1 MAKIICPLCSHSI
14 TIKDLKPGRYTPS
27 CSGCKEPFR
36 LVVDEHEGQPR
47 IRVGRIPAKN
57 TPNSEA
63 TQTGAP
69 TVVGQDSTHDKS
81 LSETIIG
88 VARPAEAPEDLPAAG
103 RSSSSDTVRR
113 ESQGRDDKTKIVESR
128 PEVAETFISKA
139 PQKNPKNSAVAATGF
154 SLDSA
159 IAGNQPGSKVD
170 DATGELMRLQQLG
183 GYRLLS
189 VLGAGGMGSVFLA
202 KQISLDRNVA
212 LKTIQAQWAKQPQ
225 AIARFI
231 REAFAA
237 AQLTHH
243 NVTQIYDLA
252 QDQGTNFFSMELV
265 TGGSLDDLIRKQ
277 GRVDPQRAASL
288 IIQAA
293 RGLQF
298 AHEHGMVHRDI
309 KPANLM
315 LTKDGIVKICDLGLV
330 KTPEYIEDPEQKSE
344 DRNAMLA
351 SARSSVTGV
360 GSTMGTPAYMS
371 PEQALDSTSVD
382 HRSDIYSLGC
392 TFYALLTGRPP
403 FSDGSAMEI
412 LTKLRTT
419 PIQRADRIVE
429 GIPASLATIVER
441 MTEKK
446 LEDRY
451 QSMEDCIKD
460 MQSFLESSNSVNR
473 AESLLQDANQLEE
486 LARQFSSGGLSR
498 MRRYTL
504 VGFAGACALLFVIL
518 LAISFKA
525 ATAVLFFSVVAVAS
539 ASVLSAFQGME
550 SPVGS
555 RLRSLLLTSRWTD
568 WLTWAGGTLLI
579 SILIYAL
586 GFLTFWIVAAI
597 LGVLTAGVYSVAIVK
612 PDNAH
617 REKPLHSVNQLLK
630 KLRLS
635 GRDEEDLRAF
645 VAEHSGK
652 DWEELYE
659 ALFGYDSMRSARET
673 LQKKGLLRGRN
684 QSGKIRDSLV
694 EMLEAKVAAR
704 RSGKAEQMLETVEM
718 QSLVAGGMNAAAA
731 RQEARE
737 RAATMLDVASQIR
750 SVTPGESPADRRD
763 RIRLMLAATRA
774 NTRSNRRSL
783 AGRASQRML
792 EMALGGKIRFAIGC
806 SMVVLCVLWAR
817 QNNLLDAET
826 ISKAR
831 EAATQLS
838 QTATEAVKSGG
849 ESIKAAATIEATDGP
864 ATGTPAVEKIARE
877 DIKPTDGGDLAVVP
891 ISKATKPLNLP
902 VIGHFFD
909 SPAPGFVGLLILASS
924 LLFGWKYSLFAIPA
938 AAVVLLGPSFGV
950 PSLGLSQGAQWL
962 SAGISVAILGIGFI
976 LGRTK
981 RTAF

>member
-1 MAKIICPLCSHSI
+1 
-14 TIKDLKPGRYTPS
+14 
-27 CSGCKEPFR
+27 
-36 LVVDEHEGQPR
+36 
-47 IRVGRIPAKN
+47 
-57 TPNSEA
+57 
-63 TQTGAP
+63 
-69 TVVGQDSTHDKS
+69 
-81 LSETIIG
+81 
-88 VARPAEAPEDLPAAG
+88 
-103 RSSSSDTVRR
+103 
-113 ESQGRDDKTKIVESR
+113 VESS

-139 PQKNPKNSAVAATGF
+139 PQKNLKSNAAAATEF
-154 SLDSA
+154 SLDSGLA
-159 IAGNQPGSKVD
+159 RDQPGAKVD
-170 DATGELMRLQQLG
+170 AATNELMRLQRLG

-189 VLGAGGMGSVFLA
+189 VLGVGGMGSVFLA
-202 KQISLDRNVA
+202 RQISLDRNVA

-265 TGGSLDDLIRKQ
+265 TGGSLDDLIKKH
-277 GRVDPQRAASL
+277 GRVDPQRAAAL

-298 AHEHGMVHRDI
+298 AHDHGMVHRDI

-330 KTPEYIEDPEQKSE
+330 KTPEYTEDPAQKSE

-419 PIQRADRIVE
+419 PIQRADRIVK
-429 GIPASLATIVER
+429 GIPAALATIVER

-446 LEDRY
+446 LDDRY

-460 MQSFLESSNSVNR
+460 IQSFLDGSSSENK

-486 LARQFSSGGLSR
+486 QARQFSSGSVANL
-498 MRRYTL
+498 RRYAPL
-504 VGFAGACALLFVIL
+504 GFAGACVLLFVIL
-518 LAISFKA
+518 LAVSFKA
-525 ATAVLFFSVVAVAS
+525 ATAVLLFSVVTAVS
-539 ASVLSAFQGME
+539 ANVLSAFQGTE
-550 SPVGS
+550 NPIGS

-568 WLTWAGGTLLI
+568 WLTWAGGTLLMA
-579 SILIYAL
+579 ILIYAL
-586 GFLTFWIVAAI
+586 GFMTFWIVAAF
-597 LGVLTAGVYSVAIVK
+597 LGVLTAGVYFFAIVK
-612 PDNAH
+612 ADSAH
-617 REKPLHSVNQLLK
+617 REKPLQAVNQLLK

-635 GRDEEDLRAF
+635 GRDEEGLRAF

-652 DWEELYE
+652 DWQELYE
-659 ALFGYDSMRSARET
+659 GLFGYDAMRSAREG
-673 LQKKGLLRGRN
+673 LLKKGLLQGRN
-684 QSGKIRDSLV
+684 QSGKIRDALV
-694 EMLEAKVAAR
+694 DMLEAKVAAR
-704 RSGKAEQMLETVEM
+704 RSGTAEQMLETVEM
-718 QSLVAGGMNAAAA
+718 QSLVAGGMSGAAA

-750 SVTPGESPADRRD
+750 SVKPGESVAARRD
-763 RIRLMLAATRA
+763 RIRLMMAATRA

-783 AGRASQRML
+783 TGRASQRL
-792 EMALGGKIRFAIGC
+792 FEMALGGKVRFALGACMI
-806 SMVVLCVLWAR
+806 VLCVLWMR

-826 ISKAR
+826 INKAR

-838 QTATEAVKSGG
+838 QAATEAVKASSDAAKGAPPADNAATEANENPAVDNAVTADLKPADADTDAEG
-849 ESIKAAATIEATDGP
+849 TAVEAAAIL
-864 ATGTPAVEKIARE
+864 GT
-877 DIKPTDGGDLAVVP
+877 T
-891 ISKATKPLNLP
+891 TPLDLP
-902 VIGHFFD
+902 VIGRLFD
-909 SPAPGFVGLLILASS
+909 SPAPGFIGLLILASS
-924 LLFGWKYSLFAIPA
+924 MLFGWKYSLFALPA
-938 AAVVLLGPSFGV
+938 AAIVLLGPSFGV
-950 PSLGLSQGAQWL
+950 PSLGFSHGASWL
-962 SAGISVAILGIGFI
+962 SAGISVAILGVGLI

-981 RTAF
+981 RPGF